1 MATLHVCAL
10 SKIEETVNAVRAR
23 SLMTLIGTQSIV
35 RRPAAVSAGDHLHI
49 VMSDIVAPMDGQIL
63 PAEAHIADVLRFVRA
78 WDQAAPL
85 VIHCFAGVSR
95 STAAAFITACALNPA
110 RSEEELANIIRARSP
125 TATPNSRMVALAD
138 AALGRGGRMV
148 RAVESIGRGADCFE
162 GVPFQLE
169 LR

>member
-1 MATLHVCAL
+1 MPTLHVCAL

-49 VMSDIVAPMDGQIL
+49 VMSDIVSPMDGHIL
-63 PAEAHIADVLRFVRA
+63 PAQAHIEDVLRFVRA

-110 RSEEELANIIRARSP
+110 RSEDGIARAIRARSP

-138 AALGRGGRMV
+138 TALGRGGRMI
-148 RAVESIGRGADCFE
+148 RAVEGIGRGADCFE